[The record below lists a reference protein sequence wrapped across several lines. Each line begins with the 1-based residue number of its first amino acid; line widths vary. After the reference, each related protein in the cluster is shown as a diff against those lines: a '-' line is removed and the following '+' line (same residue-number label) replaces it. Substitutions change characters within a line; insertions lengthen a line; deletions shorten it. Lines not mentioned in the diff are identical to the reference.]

1 MNILDASKIMF
12 NNRFDRLSDLD
23 ALTWYRDLKDFR
35 VFVRCIFDFNNPDEI
50 ASFDL
55 YLTRMIN
62 EKPLKIEV
70 CNDRD
75 IHFILRVIHT
85 FQYSESVN

>member
-1 MNILDASKIMF
+1 MLNNGF
-12 NNRFDRLSDLD
+12 NRLTESDN
-23 ALTWYRDLKDFR
+23 LTWYSDLKDFR
-35 VFVRCIFDFNNPDEI
+35 VFVSCVFDFKKPDEI

-85 FQYSESVN
+85 FQYSDSSVN